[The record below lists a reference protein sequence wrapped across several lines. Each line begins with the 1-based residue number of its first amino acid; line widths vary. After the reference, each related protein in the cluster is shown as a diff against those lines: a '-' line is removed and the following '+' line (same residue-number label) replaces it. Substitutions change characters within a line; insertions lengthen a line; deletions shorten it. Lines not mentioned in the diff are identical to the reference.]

1 MMDRFL
7 RNTTA
12 LRILALVLACIL
24 WLAVHAPQGG
34 SNQDKGGV
42 TQTYPLSVHI
52 ETSNDMVVTSPEPSA
67 TVRVTTSLLRVPSL
81 PADMLKAQLV
91 ANAQGLGPGTETLH
105 VAAINMPSG
114 IRSYSI
120 SPATITVVLEQKE
133 TVQRSVSLQVIGTPQ
148 VGYTL
153 GQFNPG
159 AIAANISGAASAVRS
174 VKHIVGTVDITG
186 LSQTT
191 TKVVQLEPV
200 DASGRVVQSVSVSP
214 ASISVTVPIAASTEA
229 VNLTPVITGTPAPG
243 YAVAGVTLAT
253 TQVTEVGLSAAQL
266 PKAGLDVPVDVN
278 NLSHDVSIS
287 VPVPLKQGM
296 TSVSPPTVTA
306 VVQIEPSA
314 TLTLQKLPIQ
324 VQGGNQ
330 ASLTGVNSVDVVLS
344 GPESVLRAISQNPS
358 QVYAYVDASKAKSGT
373 ASLPIQVHVPAY
385 VDVVNLSVRSAQ
397 VAIQ

>member
-1 MMDRFL
+1 M

-42 TQTYPLSVHI
+42 TQTYPLSIHI
-52 ETSNDMVVTSPEPSA
+52 ETSNNMVVTSPQPTA

-81 PADMLKAQLV
+81 PADMLRAQLV

-105 VAAINMPSG
+105 VAAIDMPNG

-120 SPATITVVLEQKE
+120 SPATVTVVLEQKQ
-133 TVQRSVSLQVIGTPQ
+133 TVQRSVSLQIIGTPQ
-148 VGYTL
+148 SGYTL
-153 GQFNPG
+153 GRFDPG
-159 AIAANISGAASAVRS
+159 TITADISGAASAVQS
-174 VKHIVGTVDITG
+174 VAHLVGTIDVSG

-200 DASGRVVQSVSVSP
+200 DASGRVVQSVSVDP
-214 ASISVTVPIAASTEA
+214 VSISVTVPIAASTQA
-229 VNLTPVITGTPAPG
+229 VDLTPVVTGTPAPG

-253 TQVTEVGLSAAQL
+253 TQVTEVGLSSAQL
-266 PKAGLDVPVDVN
+266 PKGGLSVPVDVN
-278 NLSHDVSIS
+278 NLSHTATVS
-287 VPVPLKQGM
+287 VPIPLMQGM
-296 TSVSPPTVTA
+296 TSVSPSSVTA
-306 VVQIEPSA
+306 VVQVEPSI
-314 TLTLQKLPIQ
+314 TLPLQNLPIR

-330 ASLTGVNSVDVVLS
+330 ASLTGPTTVDAVLS
-344 GPESVLRAISQNPS
+344 GPESVLHAIAQNPT
-358 QVYAYVDASKAKSGT
+358 QVYAYVDVSKAKSGT
-373 ASLPIQVHVPAY
+373 VSLPIQMHVPGY
-385 VDVVNLSVRSAQ
+385 VEVVSLSARSVE